1 MHLGKER
8 AHRVLTDAEKGQ
20 FVRDGFVKFENAFP
34 SEIAAEAR
42 AILWRAVDC
51 DPDDTKTWTRPVIR
65 LGDFAQDPF
74 RQAVNTPSL
83 HAAFDELV
91 GVGRWIPRQSLG
103 GFPIRFP
110 HPDDPGDTGWH
121 VDASFPPGQ
130 PIEPPGSYFDWR
142 INLRSKGR
150 ALLMLFLFSD
160 VSENDAPTRIRVG
173 SHLRIPQLLAPGGE
187 DGLSM
192 MELSNAAARTTE
204 GMPEANATGTA
215 GTVFLCHPFLVH
227 AAQPH
232 RGVTPRF
239 LAQPPLYPR
248 LPFELT
254 RSDGD
259 YSLIEKAIRLGLT
272 DWEVH
277 EPHPRNL
284 CFDVSQSASRVSEEH
299 H

>member
-1 MHLGKER
+1 
-8 AHRVLTDAEKGQ
+8 
-20 FVRDGFVKFENAFP
+20 
-34 SEIAAEAR
+34 
-42 AILWRAVDC
+42 
-51 DPDDTKTWTRPVIR
+51 
-65 LGDFAQDPF
+65 
-74 RQAVNTPSL
+74 
-83 HAAFDELV
+83 
-91 GVGRWIPRQSLG
+91 
-103 GFPIRFP
+103 
-110 HPDDPGDTGWH
+110 
-121 VDASFPPGQ
+121 
-130 PIEPPGSYFDWR
+130 
-142 INLRSKGR
+142 
-150 ALLMLFLFSD
+150 
-160 VSENDAPTRIRVG
+160 
-173 SHLRIPQLLAPGGE
+173 
-187 DGLSM
+187 
-192 MELSNAAARTTE
+192 
-204 GMPEANATGTA
+204 MPEANATGTA

-272 DWEVH
+272 DWGVH